1 MKNINNTYTKLLDE
15 MGVYYINS
23 FREIVDE
30 YNITEYLAFKYQYK
44 RKLFEIFIS
53 KKDSF
58 VRSNEDYHFK
68 TTEELLQIINKI
80 KERN

>member
-30 YNITEYLAFKYQYK
+30 YNITEYLAFRYSKYI
-44 RKLFEIFIS
+44 RKL
-53 KKDSF
+53 
-58 VRSNEDYHFK
+58 Y
-68 TTEELLQIINKI
+68 
-80 KERN
+80 